1 MSEAGTQ
8 PAGPLY
14 FEDLALESQWRSG
27 SRTVTEADVVAF
39 AGVSGD
45 FNPIHTSAVH
55 AAETS
60 FGQRIAHGALIL
72 AIATGLRQQEG
83 RFRGTLKAWLGMSE
97 WRFKAPVL
105 IGDTV
110 TVVNRIVGLKAR
122 AGKGDGLVTQRVS
135 VINQREELV
144 AEGDF
149 LTLML
154 RREATG

>member
-1 MSEAGTQ
+1 MSEPETQ
-8 PAGPLY
+8 LAAPLH
-14 FEDLALESQWRSG
+14 FEDLALEMQWQSG
-27 SRTVTEADVVAF
+27 SRTVTEADIVAF

-110 TVVNRIVGLKAR
+110 TVVNRIVGLRAR
-122 AGKGDGLVTQRVS
+122 VGRGDGLVTQRVF
-135 VINQREELV
+135 VVNQRDELV

-154 RREATG
+154 CRDAAV